1 MEKRLDMEKIA
12 KGLGAKRVG
21 VVHSSGGYFGAM
33 QLAAEVAERF
43 RVPRGGG
50 RATDPRWTERR
61 LIPLAPETLQRL
73 EELADRL
80 HVAPLQVAA
89 LLLERT
95 VSKIPDEEAAQL
107 AQSALRSKAPSRL
120 R

>member
-50 RATDPRWTERR
+50 RATDPRWTERW

-95 VSKIPDEEAAQL
+95 VSKIPDEEVAQL
-107 AQSALRSKAPSRL
+107 AQSALRSRH